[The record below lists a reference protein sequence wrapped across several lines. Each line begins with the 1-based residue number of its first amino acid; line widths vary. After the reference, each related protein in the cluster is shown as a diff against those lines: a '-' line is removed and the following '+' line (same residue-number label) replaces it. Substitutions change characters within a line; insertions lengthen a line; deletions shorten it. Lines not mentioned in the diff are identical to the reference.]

1 MISIGIK
8 RKREDVAYDSDDDE
22 PTFGK
27 QTLPVANLPMDFDRE
42 PEDGMEYLFTVRRD
56 ARQLPH
62 VTRVANPYEL
72 PEPVQP
78 LDLAQPAVCTRTN
91 LPSELWRS
99 TFLTHFRNLRKNIAQ
114 PTIHVHIDPH
124 GSHKAMPDKKE
135 RDLWW
140 TFLAGSPE
148 SDWNPP
154 KKPKK
159 FPSKK
164 SRFSSHMRAFCDES
178 EVGHDTNDEQNH
190 HDTQETWRINS
201 EGDIELAEDDL
212 ADTPPSAVQPL
223 SVGSALSMSPAETEP
238 RSTGPLS
245 TRPGAEQLWNPREIT
260 PSLLRK
266 IDHNMSL
273 HLLMYFA
280 HWMNIHLQHPADPT
294 FAILESHA
302 HWMFALLAKVEDFI
316 SADDMSQ
323 LRNLARACLELLV
336 RRQKA
341 GGPGVPDNLSSKSG
355 MTETSCWIIFTAVSG
370 IWGQSDLWRDAETL
384 LASA

>member
-1 MISIGIK
+1 MIPIGIK
-8 RKREDVAYDSDDDE
+8 RKWEDVEFDSDEDE
-22 PTFGK
+22 PSFGK
-27 QTLPVANLPMDFDRE
+27 QTLPVANLPMNFDRE
-42 PEDGMEYLFTVRRD
+42 PEDGLEYLFTVRRD
-56 ARQLPH
+56 ARRLPH

-72 PEPVQP
+72 PELVPPLGLVQP
-78 LDLAQPAVCTRTN
+78 ADSTCGH
-91 LPSELWRS
+91 LPSEHWRS
-99 TFLTHFRNLRKNIAQ
+99 TFLTHFRNFRKNIAQ
-114 PTIHVHIDPH
+114 PTIHVHIDLH
-124 GSHKAMPDKKE
+124 GPRKVMPDKKE

-140 TFLAGSPE
+140 TFLAGLPE

-159 FPSKK
+159 SSSKK
-164 SRFSSHMRAFCDES
+164 SRYSSHTRAFCDES
-178 EVGHDTNDEQNH
+178 EVEHDINDGQH
-190 HDTQETWRINS
+190 HHETQETWRINP
-201 EGDIELAEDDL
+201 EGDVELAEDKL
-212 ADTPPSAVQPL
+212 ADTPPSAAQPL
-223 SVGSALSMSPAETEP
+223 SIGSALSMSPAETES

-245 TRPGAEQLWNPREIT
+245 TCPYPEHPCNPREIT

-302 HWMFALLAKVEDFI
+302 RWMFALLAKVEDFI

-323 LRNLARACLELLV
+323 LRSLARVCLELLV

-341 GGPGVPDNLSSKSG
+341 GEAGVPDNMSSKIG
-355 MTETSCWIIFTAVSG
+355 MAETSCWMIFTAVSG
-370 IWGQSDLWRDAETL
+370 IWGQSDLWRDAETV
-384 LASA
+384 LAST